1 MKLEN
6 ILLTLVAAA
15 LVVVGASS
23 ALARSNAI
31 PSSEKLKASE
41 GDELK
46 FQMTAKDLKRRLDK
60 GEKILILDARSH
72 LGAEMIKGAQHVPVS
87 EAEDWAKTA
96 DKKAVI
102 VTYCTCPH
110 DEAADSEMKKLRELG
125 FHNVFSLAGGL
136 DAARSAGVEIV
147 PVKE

>member
-1 MKLEN
+1 MKLKT
-6 ILLTLVAAA
+6 LLTAIAMVMA
-15 LVVVGASS
+15 LVGASS
-23 ALARSNAI
+23 ALAGNNAI
-31 PSSEKLKASE
+31 RNGANSKSPE
-41 GDELK
+41 GDEAK
-46 FQMTAKDLKRRLDK
+46 FQMTAKDLKNRLDK

-72 LGAEMIKGAQHVPVS
+72 LGAEMIKGALHVPVAQ
-87 EAEDWAKTA
+87 AEEWAKTG

-125 FHNVFSLAGGL
+125 FNHAFSLAGGL
-136 DAARSAGVEIV
+136 EAARSAGIEIV